1 MNKHG
6 IKVGQTLWFVSPYA
20 GRLHGPVVVGSVG
33 RKFARIVD
41 VGYRIDLDTLT
52 VSDSISTIGVCYLSE
67 SDWQRDQAIRR
78 AWEAL
83 RDAIFRQIHPTAVT
97 EQQIRDA
104 AAMLGLAEFVKAR
117 AP

>member
-6 IKVGQTLWFVSPYA
+6 IKVGQTLWFSSPW
-20 GRLHGPVVVGSVG
+20 RRNKPVVVESVG

-41 VGYRIDLDTLT
+41 VGCRVDLDTLA
-52 VSDSISTIGVCYLSE
+52 VSEGGYTIGVCYLSE
-67 SDWQRDQAIRR
+67 SDWERDQAIKR
-78 AWEAL
+78 AWGAL

-97 EQQIRDA
+97 EQHIRDA
-104 AAMLGLAEFVKAR
+104 AAMLGLAEFVSESE